1 MADISTASFDNGL
14 AFPAEIAGPIL
25 ARGLQGSPFFNA
37 LTRRETSR
45 SSIVFPTVDP
55 TGFDWVAELGVIPG
69 VDAGDDA
76 VLAVPVKCAGNV
88 LLSNESVSDLE
99 FDLVGGIGEA
109 IARGMGTKVDD
120 GTLYGDGTGATPVGV
135 FAGLDNVSGTTLREA
150 AITGAAEVMGS
161 GGTPNA
167 LFVTPAMWGIEM
179 SRETTTGP
187 VFIGTDLTILGLRVI
202 VVPKLHAG
210 DAVVADTTRCY
221 GVVRSDP
228 RIEANRQSDAAWTRD
243 GTQVRVITRVA
254 AVIPDPASAA
264 RSLTVTP

>member
-1 MADISTASFDNGL
+1 MADISTASFDGL
-14 AFPAEIAGPIL
+14 AFPPEIASDIL
-25 ARGLQGSPFFNA
+25 NRGLTGSPFFSA

-55 TGFDWVAELGVIPG
+55 TGFDWVAELGLIPG
-69 VDAGDDA
+69 VDAGDAA
-76 VLAVPVKCAGNV
+76 VVAVPVKLAGNV
-88 LLSNESVSDLE
+88 LLSSESIMDAE
-99 FDLVGGIGEA
+99 FDLLSGIGDA

-120 GTLYGDGTGATPVGV
+120 GVLYGDGVGAHPDGV
-135 FAGLDNVSGTTLREA
+135 FAGLDNVTGTTLREA
-150 AITGAAEVMGS
+150 AIAGAAEVMGS

-167 LFVTPAMWGIEM
+167 LLVTPGMWAAEM
-179 SRETTTGP
+179 ARESANGP
-187 VFIGTDLTILGLRVI
+187 VFNGTNLTILGLRVV

-210 DAVVADTTRCY
+210 DAVVADMNRCY

-228 RIEANRQSDAAWTRD
+228 RIEANRQSDAAWSRD

-264 RSLTVTP
+264 RSLTVMP

>member
-1 MADISTASFDNGL
+1 MPDVTTTSG
-14 AFPAEIAGPIL
+14 FPFPPEVANEIIN
-25 ARGLQGSPFFNA
+25 RGLQGSPFFNS

-55 TGFDWVAELGVIPG
+55 TGFDWVGELGLIPG

-76 VLAVPVKCAGNV
+76 VLAVPVKMAGNI
-88 LLSNESVSDLE
+88 LLSNESVDDNE
-99 FDLVGGIGEA
+99 FDLMGGIGDA

-120 GTLYGDGTGATPVGV
+120 GALYGDGVAPHPDGVYDSLTNVTG
-135 FAGLDNVSGTTLREA
+135 STLREA

-161 GGTPNA
+161 GGSPNT
-167 LFVTPAMWGIEM
+167 LFVTPAMWGVEM
-179 SRETTTGP
+179 ARETANGP
-187 VFIGTDLTILGLRVI
+187 VFNGTDLTILGLRVV

-210 DAVVADTTRCY
+210 NAIVADTSRCY

-228 RIEANRQSDAAWTRD
+228 RIEANRQSDAAWSRD